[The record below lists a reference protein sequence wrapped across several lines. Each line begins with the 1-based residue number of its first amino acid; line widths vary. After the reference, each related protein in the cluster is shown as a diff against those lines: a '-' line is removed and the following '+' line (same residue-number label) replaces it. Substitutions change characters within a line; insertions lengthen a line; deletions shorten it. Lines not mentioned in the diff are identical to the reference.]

1 MTSTTADLERAR
13 RPETFTTPTT
23 AGIDVTILRWPQQ
36 EDLRRW
42 LAHRRLPRILLVDP
56 EVQPPEVSD
65 DLEDWV
71 RGDLDPIDQAA
82 RCRVLSQ
89 RAVDLNARLPFLDP
103 DGLLRHHGR
112 WVAIP
117 EGQLEMVRLLLDR
130 LNRVVPIELVTAAY
144 EATGGS
150 GHPNTIRT
158 AISRLGG
165 RMREVNLELV
175 TVRGR
180 GVLLSTSPP
189 ADR

>member
-1 MTSTTADLERAR
+1 MPSTTLNLAPAVRA
-13 RPETFTTPTT
+13 ETSTTPTT
-23 AGIDVTILRWPQQ
+23 SQIEVTILRWPQQ

-42 LAHRRLPRILLVDP
+42 LAHRHLPRILLVDP

-89 RAVDLNARLPFLDP
+89 RAHDLNAQLPFLDP
-103 DGLLRHHGR
+103 DGLLRHDGR

-117 EGQLEMVRLLLDR
+117 EGQIEMVRLLLDR
-130 LNRVVPIELVTAAY
+130 LNRVVPIELITAAY

-165 RMREVNLELV
+165 RMRELHLELV

-180 GVLLSTSPP
+180 GVLLPTSPP